1 MLPEERAI
9 RLQRRR
15 KRQSLPWAGLG
26 CRLAAVFVPWGFFLR
41 TPQRLNGAILAA
53 VLGVS
58 WGLVAFL
65 QPGRLAVLTIE
76 DGPFEW
82 AGALAFLG
90 ASVVFLV
97 EYIRTRALSR
107 VRTPKSLLLVGF
119 SLLFF
124 VAFGEEIS
132 WGQRL
137 LGLQSPTLF
146 SEYNRQG
153 EINIH
158 NLPVFHGRD
167 QSGERKSG
175 LALWLNVDRLF
186 TVFGLTWLLA
196 LPLAAKANGRIARW
210 LSALGV
216 PLGPIWVGAF
226 FLANYLLSKAFEYGA
241 DRTLAHSVVEVKEC
255 TSAFVVLAAAVAITL
270 ARRPGSPSATQAT

>member
-1 MLPEERAI
+1 M
-9 RLQRRR
+9 
-15 KRQSLPWAGLG
+15 S
-26 CRLAAVFVPWGFFLR
+26 
-41 TPQRLNGAILAA
+41 TPHRLNGAILAA

-58 WGLVAFL
+58 WGLVAL
-65 QPGRLAVLTIE
+65 LHPGQLAVLTIE
-76 DGPFEW
+76 DGLFEW

-97 EYIRTRALSR
+97 EYIRTRAGHALAPA
-107 VRTPKSLLLVGF
+107 RTPKSLLLVGF

-158 NLPVFHGRD
+158 NMPVFHGRD
-167 QSGERKSG
+167 PSGERKSG
-175 LALWLNVDRLF
+175 LALWLNLDRLF
-186 TVFGLTWLLA
+186 TVFCVTWLLA
-196 LPLAAKANGRIARW
+196 LPLATRANGRIAHW
-210 LSALGV
+210 LRRLGV
-216 PLGPIWVGAF
+216 PLAPAWVGAF
-226 FLANYLLSKAFEYGA
+226 FLANYLLSKVFEHGA
-241 DRTLAHSVVEVKEC
+241 DRALAHSVVEVKES
-255 TSAFVVLAAAVAITL
+255 TSAFVVLAAAVAIAL
-270 ARRPGSPSATQAT
+270 ARRLPSQSATQAT